1 MIPAIRHQRF
11 RLQQFPIWMRCRGI
25 FNRGCASCGISI
37 LCRRHACHYSASD
50 EFFSWIREPSAAP
63 KSKRVLIGGVY
74 SGMKGLSIIIAAFI
88 LVFGTFA
95 SRGAN
100 LDRIS
105 AQTGIPVATLQAE
118 RASTGL
124 GWGELENAHLLAN
137 ASGQSFDSL
146 VALHQAGEGWGKIAH
161 DNGLNLGR
169 IVSAAHRSSQATAHA
184 QNLSTVHGK
193 STAVHGR
200 STTVHG
206 KSATNVSRGHTSK
219 MTTTRGVAHGSS
231 FRSGFR
237 GTHRMGSMSHFGS
250 FSGSRGMGSMGHG
263 GHGHGR

>member
-1 MIPAIRHQRF
+1 
-11 RLQQFPIWMRCRGI
+11 
-25 FNRGCASCGISI
+25 
-37 LCRRHACHYSASD
+37 
-50 EFFSWIREPSAAP
+50 
-63 KSKRVLIGGVY
+63 
-74 SGMKGLSIIIAAFI
+74 MKGLSIIIAAFI

-169 IVSAAHRSSQATAHA
+169 IVSSAHRSSQATMHA

-200 STTVHG
+200 SAATDHG
-206 KSATNVSRGHTSK
+206 KSATMVHGKRTTNIGKGHASR
-219 MTTTRGVAHGSS
+219 MTATRGVGHGSS
-231 FRSGFR
+231 LRFS
-237 GTHRMGSMSHFGS
+237 HMGSHG
-250 FSGSRGMGSMGHG
+250 GGHGMGGMGHG
-263 GHGHGR
+263 RGR